1 MTLTGSG
8 EGQSQVPL
16 EPCVGGLLAG
26 ELLHLSVHTGPDV
39 VVTLALYVT

>member
-26 ELLHLSVHTGPDV
+26 ELHLSVRTGPDV
-39 VVTLALYVT
+39 VVTFALYVA